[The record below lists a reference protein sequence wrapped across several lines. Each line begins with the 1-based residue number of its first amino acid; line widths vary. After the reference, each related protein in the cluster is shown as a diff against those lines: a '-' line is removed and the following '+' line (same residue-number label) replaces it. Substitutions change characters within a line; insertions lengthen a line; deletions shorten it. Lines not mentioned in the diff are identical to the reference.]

1 MTTWRDAPDASG
13 LWWVRREDHRD
24 VVLQVDVDAD
34 GVWINRGGEG
44 WCSVA
49 EYVGAQWCRVVTPDV
64 HAEIV
69 RERDHY
75 RERAAEHHRRGDEA
89 RHEAATLRDRVAALE
104 STLREACETWRSRD
118 GARRVALGAAGE
130 GAVDGSGD
138 QGGEHGG
145 SVADPGGPWRRA
157 SDPRPSRV

>member
-13 LWWVRREDHRD
+13 LWWVRREGQPDD
-24 VVLQVDVDAD
+24 VLRVDIDAD
-34 GVWINRGGEG
+34 DVWINRGGDG

-49 EYVGAQWCRVVTPDV
+49 EYVGAQWCRVVTPDT

-89 RHEAATLRDRVAALE
+89 RHEVAAL
-104 STLREACETWRSRD
+104 R
-118 GARRVALGAAGE
+118 RRVEALESVLRGATVAGE
-130 GAVDGSGD
+130 RGSRG
-138 QGGEHGG
+138 
-145 SVADPGGPWRRA
+145 
-157 SDPRPSRV
+157 